1 MYEVFVNDRLFRL
14 TAGPILLHSKTDM
27 LKELRQGFFDLEK
40 GLIPEFNLSGD
51 LNILWPLFQSEFKL
65 ISAAGG
71 WVENKDGQ
79 LLVIKRLG
87 KWDLPKGKMEAEE
100 SKEESA
106 IREVE
111 EECGVSDLKIIKPLQ
126 DTYHTYRLKG
136 SVVLKTTHWFKMS
149 TNFNGA
155 LVPQLEEDIEQVR
168 WMSREEYPELL
179 ANTYANISRLV
190 QAQK

>member
-14 TAGPILLHSKTDM
+14 TAGPILLHSKAEM
-27 LKELRQGFFDLEK
+27 LKELRQGYFDLEN
-40 GLIPEFNLSGD
+40 GLIPEFTFSGD
-51 LNILWPLFQSEFKL
+51 LQILWPLFQSEFKL

-71 WVENKDGQ
+71 WVENKEGQ

-87 KWDLPKGKMEAEE
+87 KWDLPKGKMEGDE

-111 EECGVSDLKIIKPLQ
+111 EECGVSDLRIIEPLQ

-136 SVVLKTTHWFKMS
+136 SVILKTTHWFKMS
-149 TNFNGA
+149 TNFTGT
-155 LVPQLEEDIEQVR
+155 LVPELEEDIEEAR
-168 WMSREEYPELL
+168 WMSKEEFPELL